1 MSPSMKEFMS
11 KYMVYFKGGPFN
23 GVFRSMDETPAQL
36 RVRVYEETTGKAKV
50 RVKAAVY
57 SLLTA
62 PGDDDIIGGRTQR
75 AYEFHSF
82 GEFLP
87 SLTKDFT
94 DVF

>member
-1 MSPSMKEFMS
+1 MA

-23 GVFRSMDETPAQL
+23 GVFRALEETPPQL
-36 RVRVYEETTGKAKV
+36 RVRIYEENTDEERV

-62 PGDDDIIGGRTQR
+62 PGDDDMIGGRTQR
-75 AYEFHSF
+75 AYEFHSL

-87 SLTKDFT
+87 NLTKDFS